1 MPTGGKG
8 GPLRHRFEA
17 GSTQCL
23 VHPEE
28 ACWEKMGWG
37 AAPSL
42 GGWEKHE
49 VGRKRRKEEKAR
61 EEKGRDRGK

>member
-1 MPTGGKG
+1 M
-8 GPLRHRFEA
+8 
-17 GSTQCL
+17 

-42 GGWEKHE
+42 GGWEKH
-49 VGRKRRKEEKAR
+49 GGGGKRRREEKAR
-61 EEKGRDRGK
+61 EEKGRDGKIEIAEMRKTI